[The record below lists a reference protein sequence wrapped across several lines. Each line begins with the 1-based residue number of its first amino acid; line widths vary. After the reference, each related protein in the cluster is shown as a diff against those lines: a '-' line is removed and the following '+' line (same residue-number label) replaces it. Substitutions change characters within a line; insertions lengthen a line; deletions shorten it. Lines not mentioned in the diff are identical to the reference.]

1 MATPTYRWPRLK
13 ATPRL
18 RAARALSRDAL
29 GSRSEDAVTA
39 SAPRSRWRRQLVIMV
54 KAPAAG
60 RVKTR
65 LARDIG
71 VVAATAFYRHAS
83 TSLIARLGTDPRWAT
98 VLAVAPD
105 AAAANLSHWPRHMRR
120 RAQGAGDLGARMQ
133 RIFDRSPPGPVV
145 IVGSDCPSMRPA
157 DVAAAFAALGSADA
171 VLGPAPDGGYWLI
184 GERRSPR
191 PLAAFDGVRWS
202 SDWTL
207 ADTLRN
213 FEARRV
219 ALLREYPDVDTAAD
233 LEETGGPSRATR
245 RVGAG

>member
-1 MATPTYRWPRLK
+1 
-13 ATPRL
+13 
-18 RAARALSRDAL
+18 
-29 GSRSEDAVTA
+29 
-39 SAPRSRWRRQLVIMV
+39 MV

-60 RVKTR
+60 HVKTR

-83 TSLIARLGTDPRWAT
+83 TSLIARLGSDPRWAT

-105 AAAANLSHWPRHMRR
+105 AATTNLSHWPSRMRR

-133 RIFDRSPPGPVV
+133 RIFNRSCPGPIV
-145 IVGSDCPSMRPA
+145 IVGSDCPSMQPA
-157 DVAAAFAALGSADA
+157 DIAAAFAALGSADA

-191 PLAAFDGVRWS
+191 PLPAFNGVRWS

-213 FEARRV
+213 FDGRRI
-219 ALLREYPDVDTAAD
+219 ALLPERSDVDTEAD
-233 LEETGGPSRATR
+233 LEEAGGTSRAAR
-245 RVGAG
+245 RIRAERI